1 MDGRTSLVLALCLVT
16 GVLGCTPQGTLPLVS
31 SSNAAPKPVPPPAA
45 PAATADLPPDDG
57 RPKKPHASTFV
68 AAGQLAEKSAED
80 AARTAADRA
89 NLLEQARKAYQQAI
103 ATDPNYLPA
112 YTALAHLYLAQ
123 GDQERCFATYQKV
136 LKAHPKEA
144 SLWFGLGMCYSR
156 LRRWDEAV
164 ANLRKAHDLDPDNR
178 PYANTLGYCLARAG
192 RYEESLACFRGLVG
206 EAQAQY
212 NLARMLHHMNRDD
225 LSRQHLQLAL
235 HADPQLAPARDLLAQ
250 LSGAAPA
257 GSGVVPA
264 SHQLGLDDQA
274 DDGDD
279 DR

>member
-1 MDGRTSLVLALCLVT
+1 MDGRVSLVLALGLVT
-16 GVLGCTPQGTLPLVS
+16 GVLGCNPQGPLPLVS
-31 SSNAAPKPVPPPAA
+31 SGADPKPVA
-45 PAATADLPPDDG
+45 PATDLPPSDG
-57 RPKKPHASTFV
+57 RPKKAHASTFV
-68 AAGQLAEKSAED
+68 AAGELAEKSAQD
-80 AARTAADRA
+80 PARSAADRTSM
-89 NLLEQARKAYQQAI
+89 LEQARKAYQQAI

-112 YTALAHLYLAQ
+112 HTALANLYLAQ

-156 LRRWDEAV
+156 LQRWDEAV
-164 ANLRKAHDLDPDNR
+164 ADLRKAHELDPDNR

-212 NLARMLHHMNRDD
+212 NLARMLHHMHRDD

-235 HADPQLAPARDLLAQ
+235 HADPQLAPARELLAQ

-264 SHQLGLDDQA
+264 SRQIGLDDQGG

>member
-1 MDGRTSLVLALCLVT
+1 MDGRASVVLALALAA
-16 GVLGCTPQGTLPLVS
+16 GVVGCNPQGPLPLVS
-31 SSNAAPKPVPPPAA
+31 STAEPPKPVA
-45 PAATADLPPDDG
+45 PSTDLPPSDG
-57 RPKKPHASTFV
+57 KPKKAHASTFV
-68 AAGQLAEKSAED
+68 AAGDLAEKGSID
-80 AARTAADRA
+80 PARTPADRA
-89 NLLEQARKAYQQAI
+89 NMLEQARKAYQQAI

-112 YTALAHLYLAQ
+112 HVALAKLYLDQ

-156 LRRWDEAV
+156 LKRWDEAV
-164 ANLRKAHDLDPDNR
+164 TNLRKAHELDPENR
-178 PYANTLGYCLARAG
+178 PYADTLGYCLARAG
-192 RYEESLACFRGLVG
+192 RYEESLACFREMVG

-212 NLARMLHHMNRDD
+212 NLARMLHHINRDD
-225 LSRQHLQLAL
+225 LSRQHLALAL
-235 HADPQLAPARDLLAQ
+235 RAEPQLAPARELLAQ
-250 LSGAAPA
+250 LNGVAPG

-264 SHQLGLDDQA
+264 SHQIGLDDQ